1 MFFFAYKWWFIGCH
15 LERVFFVYLND
26 VLILCSLLLSPGMPR
41 VHPRPRRREYL
52 CSCSVHRL
60 QGADSP
66 IAKPGA
72 QSEVPC
78 CFEMVIDSTPTG
90 FVSFE
95 RKVLPRRGLS
105 DSIPYPDIHAWLASS
120 APLCQFR
127 VRDHCIL
134 MGTQEK
140 DEGQKYHFLWPVYA
154 VKSSWRAMS
163 AKIARMYQM
172 LSFNGKYV

>member
-1 MFFFAYKWWFIGCH
+1 MPSHHQFQWPVHVCPLCILYCFAYDWGKKQLDWSTYVHVLFTDRRALIHRSQSQEQKVRCLVH
-15 LERVFFVYLND
+15 YFERVT
-26 VLILCSLLLSPGMPR
+26 
-41 VHPRPRRREYL
+41 
-52 CSCSVHRL
+52 
-60 QGADSP
+60 
-66 IAKPGA
+66 
-72 QSEVPC
+72 
-78 CFEMVIDSTPTG
+78 DSTPTG

>member
-1 MFFFAYKWWFIGCH
+1 MIFFAYKWWFMGCH

-26 VLILCSLLLSPGMPR
+26 VLIFCSLLLSPGMPR

-78 CFEMVIDSTPTG
+78 CFEMVTDSTPTG

-95 RKVLPRRGLS
+95 CKVLPRRGLS

-120 APLCQFR
+120 APLCQFQ

-134 MGTQEK
+134 I
-140 DEGQKYHFLWPVYA
+140 Y
-154 VKSSWRAMS
+154 
-163 AKIARMYQM
+163 
-172 LSFNGKYV
+172 